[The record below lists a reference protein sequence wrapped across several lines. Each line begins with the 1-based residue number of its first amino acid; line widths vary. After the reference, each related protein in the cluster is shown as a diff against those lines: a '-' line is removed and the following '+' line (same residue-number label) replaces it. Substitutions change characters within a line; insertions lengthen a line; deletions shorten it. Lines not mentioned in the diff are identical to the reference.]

1 MRYPMKWIW
10 TEPLPGTQLFPHH
23 RRWDCRLAIIAALR
37 RLDEPTEAARFLG
50 RAVAFN
56 AIMFDCR
63 DPLAS
68 AYARRI
74 QKIHTLIAEKG
85 TK

>member
-1 MRYPMKWIW
+1 MKQKWIW
-10 TEPLPGTQLFPHH
+10 TEPLKGTQLFPHH

-37 RLDEPTEAARFLG
+37 WLDEPTEAARFLG

-56 AIMFDCR
+56 AIMFDYH

-85 TK
+85 PTP

>member
-1 MRYPMKWIW
+1 MTNKWIW
-10 TEPLPGTQLFPHH
+10 SEPLPGTQLFPHH
-23 RRWDCRLAIIAALR
+23 RRWACRREMMAALQ
-37 RLDEPTEAARFLG
+37 RLDTPRDAAWCLG
-50 RAVAFN
+50 RASAFN
-56 AIMFDCR
+56 AIMFDCG

-85 TK
+85 PTP

>member
-1 MRYPMKWIW
+1 
-10 TEPLPGTQLFPHH
+10 
-23 RRWDCRLAIIAALR
+23 
-37 RLDEPTEAARFLG
+37 
-50 RAVAFN
+50 VAFN
-56 AIMFDCR
+56 AIMFDCH

-85 TK
+85 PTP